1 MRKVASKGAE
11 FWRQV
16 EEAKRMVARAE
27 AQGDILRDQFEQR
40 PDEDAQPTWT
50 VQTNT
55 SDPSRP
61 RTRSAS
67 YWAEQQVLQIT
78 FRNGQKYN
86 YYEVTKQQAASL
98 KRVASTGKLINS
110 RLNAHPYGEVS

>member
-11 FWRQV
+11 FWKQV

-50 VQTNT
+50 IQTNT
-55 SDPSRP
+55 SNPARP
-61 RTRSAS
+61 RTHSAS
-67 YWAEQQVLQIT
+67 YWSNQDVLQIT

-86 YYEVTKQQAASL
+86 YYEVSTQQAASL
-98 KRVASTGKLINS
+98 KRAVSTGKLINRS
-110 RLNAHPYGEVS
+110 LNAHPYGEV